1 MLLRCEKAA
10 YTFPLKW
17 NFFDDNWKWNK
28 NIKKIDQLSRGSSW
42 TLPLNS
48 NHTFW
53 SFSSSISFS
62 CKFSTKKYGFYQN
75 ISKIDD
81 EGVVEV
87 ERVDRE
93 RVKKF
98 IKFPSLP
105 SSHRFFCVKKSWK
118 WYKLS
123 ARLAREMHKRKL
135 FFLIQ
140 CLMMKLGERKWVR
153 CDEMNFFVQF

>member
-1 MLLRCEKAA
+1 MYERAEHVVNQWSENKKNIEMLLRCEKAA

-105 SSHRFFCVKKSWK
+105 SSLFLCKKKVENDISFQ
-118 WYKLS
+118 L
-123 ARLAREMHKRKL
+123 
-135 FFLIQ
+135 
-140 CLMMKLGERKWVR
+140 V
-153 CDEMNFFVQF
+153 

>member
-1 MLLRCEKAA
+1 MWKSCLHFSFKVKL
-10 YTFPLKW
+10 
-17 NFFDDNWKWNK
+17 FDDNWKWNK

-75 ISKIDD
+75 VSKIDD

-93 RVKKF
+93 SEKV
-98 IKFPSLP
+98 
-105 SSHRFFCVKKSWK
+105 
-118 WYKLS
+118 Y
-123 ARLAREMHKRKL
+123 
-135 FFLIQ
+135 
-140 CLMMKLGERKWVR
+140 
-153 CDEMNFFVQF
+153 